1 MNHLTFLYIYI
12 SVTAT
17 ANLGTSSATDL
28 DDTDMSLPSMT
39 PLVANSWHDSV
50 YNSENDMQDQFTIL
64 DDQDSSPSR
73 VRATPFATTMVAQ
86 SFVES
91 AQTEES
97 DLVNI
102 LMNCRL
108 GEGVIN
114 YLKQFVQGNNSSK
127 KQDDLRTLCK
137 TMIDMIGNQ
146 LYDYNTCTWIAQKL
160 EIDRPWRLHNRLITL
175 TENDFAERRGRPP
188 LDITLSSAIYL
199 EWISS
204 SVVSTDSHNSRG
216 EVHISQAG
224 YNNSSVHQCGI
235 KLFEEIK

>member
-1 MNHLTFLYIYI
+1 MSLKCTHQGCNKRFKHCQQRHRHQVKCTFPAKIKIFKASGSHFICSKCDNKFSTRSNVNRHFKTCTGEKSSSTNVHECSNCQKEFSSSWLLKRHETNNCSNEPKFKCEKCDKAYKRIDHFEDHIKGCYI

-73 VRATPFATTMVAQ
+73 VRATPLATTMVAQ

-114 YLKQFVQGNNSSK
+114 YLKQFVPRK
-127 KQDDLRTLCK
+127 
-137 TMIDMIGNQ
+137 
-146 LYDYNTCTWIAQKL
+146 
-160 EIDRPWRLHNRLITL
+160 
-175 TENDFAERRGRPP
+175 
-188 LDITLSSAIYL
+188 
-199 EWISS
+199 
-204 SVVSTDSHNSRG
+204 
-216 EVHISQAG
+216 
-224 YNNSSVHQCGI
+224 
-235 KLFEEIK
+235 